1 MRKKN
6 PSRAASVVPVSGD
19 IVKFRVA
26 VHPEPSAKKERRTG
40 FMNIRLCKFAQTS
53 VSRGVAAVIGAS
65 ALLCA
70 GVASAGAAP
79 SPLPVPLLTTH
90 VAAVSAPMANTPAS
104 ATNAVSECPVG
115 TKLVGGGIR
124 VGKASPTDT
133 TTPTNGLKVNGT
145 YPSDVS
151 GTPVANH
158 AIDPSF
164 WTAAGGF
171 ATQSEAGDQVTS
183 FAVCAS
189 VGPVGSVDRVVEVAS
204 VPGPTAAEATA
215 SVTATCPAGTTLVGG
230 GALGTPANS
239 PSFKP
244 VGSYPSN
251 DSGTMLT
258 NGATNPQS
266 WTVVGSAGG
275 TANPANVTTA
285 FAVCSKPLLPILP
298 LLQTA
303 VVRVDAPGPT
313 AASTF
318 TTVPATCTGTRLL
331 SGGVNVDNPTGEL
344 QSGVHLRGS
353 YPSDTTGN
361 PVSNGAVN
369 PTAWT
374 GLVQVGGTPAPGTV
388 THTFA
393 VCARLAV
400 L

>member
-1 MRKKN
+1 MTN
-6 PSRAASVVPVSGD
+6 
-19 IVKFRVA
+19 
-26 VHPEPSAKKERRTG
+26 
-40 FMNIRLCKFAQTS
+40 M
-53 VSRGVAAVIGAS
+53 
-65 ALLCA
+65 
-70 GVASAGAAP
+70 
-79 SPLPVPLLTTH
+79 
-90 VAAVSAPMANTPAS
+90 PAS
-104 ATNAVSECPVG
+104 ATNVVAECPAG
-115 TKLVGGGIR
+115 TKLVGGGIQ
-124 VGKASPTDT
+124 VGRASPADT

-145 YPSDVS
+145 YPSDTS
-151 GTPVANH
+151 ATPVANH
-158 AIDPSF
+158 AIDPGF

-204 VPGPTAAEATA
+204 VDGPTAAETTA

-258 NGATNPQS
+258 DGAPNPRS

-285 FAVCSKPLLPILP
+285 FAVCSKSLLPIL
-298 LLQTA
+298 QTT
-303 VVRVDAPGPT
+303 VVRVDAPGHT

-344 QSGVHLRGS
+344 QSGVHVRGS

-361 PVSNGAVN
+361 PVSNGAVDLI
-369 PTAWT
+369 TWT
-374 GLVQVGGTPAPGTV
+374 GLVQVGGTPASGTV
-388 THTFA
+388 IHTFA
-393 VCARLAV
+393 VCGRLAV